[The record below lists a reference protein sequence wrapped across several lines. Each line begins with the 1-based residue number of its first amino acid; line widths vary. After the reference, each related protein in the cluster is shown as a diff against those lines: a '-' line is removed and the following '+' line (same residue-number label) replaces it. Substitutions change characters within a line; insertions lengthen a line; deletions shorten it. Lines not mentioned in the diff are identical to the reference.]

1 MVRGSVVT
9 HRRRCGK
16 PNCRCATGE
25 ELHESTV
32 LSHSE
37 AGRTRFVM
45 LPAGEVAAV
54 RAAVVGGAGE
64 AGGGRGRRAGGAH
77 RPARRPP
84 GAAVSAACCG
94 AEASGFD
101 TSRALFET
109 VVSFL
114 DGAEAACLLYT

>member
-1 MVRGSVVT
+1 MSVI
-9 HRRRCGK
+9 
-16 PNCRCATGE
+16 
-25 ELHESTV
+25 S
-32 LSHSE
+32 
-37 AGRTRFVM
+37 
-45 LPAGEVAAV
+45 
-54 RAAVVGGAGE
+54 
-64 AGGGRGRRAGGAH
+64 AH

-114 DGAEAACLLYT
+114 DGAEAAALSHAELARLSDDHAVWQVFRLSG